1 MIKEK
6 EEFIQFLQELK
17 LSDIDTIISRFEK
30 YYQLLIEYNQ
40 HINLFSRATPV
51 SNLWTHHFL
60 DSLLPLKVIDFSN
73 KKIMD
78 FGSGGGLPGIPVKL
92 AVPSCK
98 MVLIDSIHKRA
109 RATSEMILK
118 MELSDCESICS
129 RLEDYDTDEKFDYLL
144 CRAVKMEKRYFG
156 PIKRLLKP
164 EGMMLLYKA
173 KDYSD
178 IAALKPRELIKEDL
192 SYGRRVIYAL
202 APSMLR

>member
-73 KKIMD
+73 KKLMD

-92 AVPSCK
+92 AIPSCK
-98 MVLIDSIHKRA
+98 MVLLDSIHKRA
-109 RATSEMILK
+109 RATSEMIIK

-129 RLEDYDTDEKFDYLL
+129 RLEDYYSDEKFDYIL
-144 CRAVKMEKRYFG
+144 CRAVKMERRYYRHM
-156 PIKRLLKP
+156 KRLLKP
-164 EGMMLLYKA
+164 EGLMLLYKA
-173 KDYSD
+173 KDYND
-178 IAALKPRELIKEDL
+178 IAALKPRELIREDF
-192 SYGRRVIYAL
+192 SYGKRVIYAL
-202 APSMLR
+202 KPSQF

>member
-109 RATSEMILK
+109 RATSEMIIK

-129 RLEDYDTDEKFDYLL
+129 RLEDYYSDEKFDYIL
-144 CRAVKMEKRYFG
+144 CRAVKMERRYYRHM
-156 PIKRLLKP
+156 KRLLKP
-164 EGMMLLYKA
+164 EGLMLLYKA
-173 KDYSD
+173 KDYND
-178 IAALKPRELIKEDL
+178 IAALKPRELIREDF
-192 SYGRRVIYAL
+192 SYGKRVIYAL
-202 APSMLR
+202 KPSQF

>member
-1 MIKEK
+1 MSNER
-6 EEFIQFLQELK
+6 EEFIYFLQELK
-17 LSDIDTIISRFEK
+17 LSDIDTIISRFEL

-92 AVPSCK
+92 AIPSCK
-98 MVLIDSIHKRA
+98 MVLLDSIHKRA
-109 RATSEMILK
+109 RATSEMIIK

-129 RLEDYDTDEKFDYLL
+129 RLEDYYSDEKFDYIL
-144 CRAVKMEKRYFG
+144 CRAVKMERRYYRHM
-156 PIKRLLKP
+156 KRLLKP
-164 EGMMLLYKA
+164 EGLMLLYKA
-173 KDYSD
+173 KDYND
-178 IAALKPRELIKEDL
+178 IAALKPRELIREDF
-192 SYGRRVIYAL
+192 SYGKRVIYAL
-202 APSMLR
+202 KPSQF

>member
-1 MIKEK
+1 MSNER
-6 EEFIQFLQELK
+6 EEFIYFLQELK
-17 LSDIDTIISRFEK
+17 LSDIDTIISRFEL

-98 MVLIDSIHKRA
+98 MVLLDSIHKRA
-109 RATSEMILK
+109 RATSEMIIK

-129 RLEDYDTDEKFDYLL
+129 RLEDYYSDEKFDYIL
-144 CRAVKMEKRYFG
+144 CRAVKMERRYYRHM
-156 PIKRLLKP
+156 KRLLKP
-164 EGMMLLYKA
+164 EGLMLLYKA
-173 KDYSD
+173 KDYND
-178 IAALKPRELIKEDL
+178 IAALKPRELIREDF
-192 SYGRRVIYAL
+192 SYGKRVIYAL
-202 APSMLR
+202 KPSQF

>member
-1 MIKEK
+1 MSNER
-6 EEFIQFLQELK
+6 EEFIYFLQELK
-17 LSDIDTIISRFEK
+17 LSDIDTIISRFEL

-73 KKIMD
+73 KKLMD

-92 AVPSCK
+92 AVPSCN

-109 RATSEMILK
+109 RATSEMIIK

-129 RLEDYDTDEKFDYLL
+129 RLEDYYSDEKFDYIL
-144 CRAVKMEKRYFG
+144 CRAVKMERRYYRHM
-156 PIKRLLKP
+156 KRLLKP
-164 EGMMLLYKA
+164 EGLMLLYKA
-173 KDYSD
+173 KDYND
-178 IAALKPRELIKEDL
+178 IAALKPRELIREDF
-192 SYGRRVIYAL
+192 SYGKRVIYAL
-202 APSMLR
+202 KPSQF

>member
-17 LSDIDTIISRFEK
+17 LSDIETIISRFEN

-40 HINLFSRATPV
+40 HINLFSRATPL

-73 KKIMD
+73 KKLMD

-92 AVPSCK
+92 AIPSCK
-98 MVLIDSIHKRA
+98 MVLLDSIHKRA
-109 RATSEMILK
+109 RATSEMIIK

-129 RLEDYDTDEKFDYLL
+129 RLEDYYSDEKFDYIL
-144 CRAVKMEKRYFG
+144 CRAVKMERRYYRHM
-156 PIKRLLKP
+156 KRLLKP
-164 EGMMLLYKA
+164 EGLMLLYKA
-173 KDYSD
+173 KDYND
-178 IAALKPRELIKEDL
+178 IAALKPRELIREDF
-192 SYGRRVIYAL
+192 SYGKRVIYAL
-202 APSMLR
+202 KPSQF

>member
-40 HINLFSRATPV
+40 HINLFSRATPL

-78 FGSGGGLPGIPVKL
+78 FGRVVVYQEFQLNWRFLL
-92 AVPSCK
+92 A
-98 MVLIDSIHKRA
+98 RW
-109 RATSEMILK
+109 
-118 MELSDCESICS
+118 CS
-129 RLEDYDTDEKFDYLL
+129 
-144 CRAVKMEKRYFG
+144 
-156 PIKRLLKP
+156 
-164 EGMMLLYKA
+164 
-173 KDYSD
+173 
-178 IAALKPRELIKEDL
+178 
-192 SYGRRVIYAL
+192 
-202 APSMLR
+202 